1 MAKTPKEVFQVFDLE
16 RLQNMAE
23 HIDIDY
29 ADKTKKQLVTELS
42 AHVSSLGL
50 SLMLKEQKVKVLKEV
65 AKLCDWD
72 DERPQLKGTIAKKI
86 QETMEEQNPKKFLKK
101 VDTSIL
107 QKFLEALR
115 VDLSNISRKDY
126 VELILQNTDEIGMEN
141 CFSSFP
147 NTKLKEFLKF
157 CKLKVDSDNSH
168 YTIIRALIEQESII
182 APYEPASGEHPS
194 KNKPQIDSQITNV
207 DLYTHYFKED
217 LSDWCTLNK
226 PPLISNGSKKELVER
241 IRRSVDGKTEKRDL
255 KKPRRTAAKKQSDEE
270 EEEEEKNKVPEK
282 VTEKT
287 EKTEKVT
294 VTEKEKAEKEK
305 EKRKQQQHQ
314 SELTNDEPKQKKKK

>member
-1 MAKTPKEVFQVFDLE
+1 MAKSPKEVFQVFDLE
-16 RLQNMAE
+16 HLQNMAD
-23 HIDIDY
+23 HINIDY

-50 SLMLKEQKVKVLKEV
+50 SLMLKEQKVKVLKDV

-101 VDTSIL
+101 VDTTIL

-115 VDLSNISRKDY
+115 VDLTNVTRKDY

-147 NTKLKEFLKF
+147 NTKLKKFLKL
-157 CKLKVDSDNSH
+157 CNLKVDSDTSQ

-182 APYEPASGEHPS
+182 APYEPGPDEHPS
-194 KNKPQIDSQITNV
+194 KQNQILIIIYPIAIYTCIILRKNCLNTV
-207 DLYTHYFKED
+207 LTENLYRM
-217 LSDWCTLNK
+217 
-226 PPLISNGSKKELVER
+226 V
-241 IRRSVDGKTEKRDL
+241 VKR
-255 KKPRRTAAKKQSDEE
+255 
-270 EEEEEKNKVPEK
+270 N
-282 VTEKT
+282 
-287 EKTEKVT
+287 
-294 VTEKEKAEKEK
+294 
-305 EKRKQQQHQ
+305 
-314 SELTNDEPKQKKKK
+314 